1 MEVLRLVQGRRQ
13 ALGAH
18 PNVISWGEFYSRSP
32 APHRADCDQFP
43 ALTCQQLMCYDNL
56 QAATHRGL
64 GNLNTVP
71 CVLYRSNTTI

>member
-1 MEVLRLVQGRRQ
+1 VQGRRQ

-18 PNVISWGEFYSRSP
+18 PNVIRWGEFYSRSP

-64 GNLNTVP
+64 GIT
-71 CVLYRSNTTI
+71 